1 MHKEVLWGDEMLKLF
16 RNLKLG
22 FKIGGG
28 FTILIIIAAVMAYVG
43 YYGLNN
49 VNHDV
54 QIANDA
60 AGFAEK
66 SLEIRQNEKNFMLQ
80 EQEEYINNINLMID
94 ELIAESEE
102 TKAMM
107 LDQADRDRINEMQRL
122 AEEYKAAANQYA
134 NSLFQQNSLRAEFTE
149 AESNLTLQVESIKE
163 VQSAEFDSL
172 LMRFNTSFDAEAQMN
187 ALEEKLETLLKA
199 NTLIQQI
206 EEIGIQERNY
216 IINLANEEL
225 QTEYAEST
233 LSAFST
239 AHETAEEFKGL
250 FSQEYNILAVE
261 NIIEDL
267 ENAETKFREIHQIEL
282 TKDENKLLMEDE
294 AESLIAQANTLQNL
308 QLEEMADEQAAALRN
323 LITAL
328 IAAVIIGAL
337 IAFLITTS
345 ITKPVKKGVK
355 FAEEIAA
362 GNLKADKIEVKNN
375 DEIGILAHALNEMQ
389 DSLREVISSA
399 ADIAN
404 NLAASSQELSA
415 SGEEV
420 AAAAQQVGDSIQQV
434 ASGAEEQSAQVE
446 ETSSKISELINQI
459 NDVSEM
465 SAKMNDQADD
475 VMHNIEEG
483 NSSIENSIAKIENVK
498 DNSNEVSKT
507 IGNLGGLSDK
517 IGEIV
522 QMINDIAAQTNLLAL
537 NAAIEAARAGEAGR
551 GFSVVAD
558 EIRQLA
564 EESEDATNQI
574 GSLVKEIQSGV
585 GNAVNKMDDTESV
598 VNESV
603 SAIETTGKSFK
614 QINSAALML
623 SDLIG
628 KISRRS
634 DAVREN
640 SQEVN
645 AAVDQIA
652 AVSQE
657 AASNSEEVAAAG
669 EEQSA
674 STEEIVNAAEE
685 LSAMAGR
692 LSAVVAEFD
701 I

>member
-1 MHKEVLWGDEMLKLF
+1 MFKLF

-22 FKIGGG
+22 LKIGGG
-28 FTILIIIAAVMAYVG
+28 FTILIIITAVMAYVG
-43 YYGLNN
+43 YDGLNN
-49 VNHDV
+49 IDHDI

-66 SLEIRQNEKNFMLQ
+66 SLEIRQNEKDFMLQ
-80 EQEEYINNINLMID
+80 QEEEYINNINLMID
-94 ELIAESEE
+94 ELTADSEQ
-102 TKAMM
+102 TKEMM
-107 LDQADRDRINEMQRL
+107 LDQADKDRINEMQSL
-122 AEEYKAAANQYA
+122 AEEYKEAANQYA
-134 NSLFQQNSLRAEFTE
+134 NSLFQQNVLRGEFTE

-172 LMRFNTSFDAEAQMN
+172 LMRFNTSFNAEAQMN
-187 ALEEKLETLLKA
+187 SLEEKLEALMKA

-206 EEIGIQERNY
+206 EEVGIQERNY
-216 IINLANEEL
+216 IINLADEEL
-225 QTEYAEST
+225 QEQYAERT

-239 AHETAEEFKGL
+239 AQETAEEFKNL
-250 FSQEYNILAVE
+250 FTEEYNILAVE

-267 ENAETKFREIHQIEL
+267 ESTEGKFKQIHQVEL
-282 TKDENKLLMEDE
+282 VKDENKLVMENKAEALM
-294 AESLIAQANTLQNL
+294 AQANHLQEL
-308 QLEEMADEQAAALRN
+308 QLEEMNNEQAAALRN

-337 IAFLITTS
+337 IAFLITRS
-345 ITKPVKKGVK
+345 IVKPVKEGVK
-355 FAEEIAA
+355 FAEEIAQ
-362 GNLKADKIEVKNN
+362 GNLKAEKIDLKSN
-375 DEIGILAHALNEMQ
+375 DEIGVLAKALNNMQ
-389 DSLREVISSA
+389 DSLREVISNA
-399 ADIAN
+399 ADIAD

-446 ETSSKISELINQI
+446 ETSSKISDLINQI
-459 NDVSEM
+459 NDVSDM

-483 NSSIENSIAKIENVK
+483 NSSINNSIGKIENVK
-498 DNSNEVSKT
+498 DNSNDVSKT

-522 QMINDIAAQTNLLAL
+522 KMINDIAAQTNLLAL

-574 GSLVKEIQSGV
+574 GGLVKEIQNGV
-585 GNAVNKMDDTESV
+585 GNAVNKMDETETVVDESV
-598 VNESV
+598 A
-603 SAIETTGKSFK
+603 AIETTGKSFK
-614 QINSAALML
+614 QINGAALTL
-623 SDLIG
+623 SDLIE
-628 KISRRS
+628 KISSRS
-634 DAVREN
+634 AEVRGN
-640 SQEVN
+640 SQEVES
-645 AAVDQIA
+645 AIEQIA
-652 AVSQE
+652 SVSEE

-685 LSAMAGR
+685 LSAMAAK
-692 LSAVVAEFD
+692 LTSIVAEFE